1 MRIVSLLPSA
11 TEVVFALGLGDEL
24 VGVSHECDYPPE
36 VTTRPALTR
45 SLLPAGLSQAEVDRE
60 VKRLLAEQGTLYELD
75 RELLDRLR
83 PDLILTQRLCYVCA
97 VGYEQVCAA
106 VEALGT
112 GAQVLSLEPDGLEGI
127 FETILTVGRAAGR
140 AEQARRVVD
149 GLRSRIEQVRARL
162 AGLPRPRVLAL
173 EWLDPPLAAGH
184 WVPEMVDLAGAE
196 DVFGRPREPAVR
208 LEWARVAE
216 ANPDLIILMPCGY
229 DLAGTLEVARTL
241 EAVPEWKG
249 LRAVREGRVYAV
261 NGSAYFNRPG
271 PRVVDGVAILAEI
284 FHPDVCRGLAPPGSW
299 ARLHL
304 PQPVAWVPG
313 M

>member
-11 TEVVFALGLGDEL
+11 TEVVFALGLGDDL

-36 VTTRPALTR
+36 AATRPAVTR
-45 SLLPAGLSQAEVDRE
+45 SLLPKGLGQAEVDRE
-60 VKRLLAEQGTLYELD
+60 VKRLLAEYGTIYELD
-75 RELLDRLR
+75 RELLERLK

-112 GAQVLSLEPDGLEGI
+112 GANVISLEPEGLDDI

-140 AEQARRVVD
+140 EEAAHRVVG
-149 GLRSRIEQVRARL
+149 GLRARIEQVRARV

-184 WVPEMVDLAGAE
+184 WVPEMVELAGGE
-196 DVFGRPREPAVR
+196 DVAGRPRRPAVR
-208 LEWARVAE
+208 LDWAQVAE
-216 ANPDLIILMPCGY
+216 ADPDVVILMPCGY
-229 DLAGTLEVARTL
+229 DLAGTLDVARTL
-241 EAVPEWKG
+241 VTAPWWAG

-261 NGSAYFNRPG
+261 DGSAYFNRPG
-271 PRVVDGVAILAEI
+271 PRVVAGVEILAEI
-284 FHPDVCRGLAPPGSW
+284 FHPEVCRGLAPAGSW
-299 ARLHL
+299 TPLHL
-304 PQPVAWVPG
+304 HQPVA
-313 M
+313 